1 MGIDAEDLVKK
12 EVVTGLSIGLG
23 LAYVIPKLLPVFG
36 QAAKPL
42 VKGMMKG
49 SLIAYEKGR
58 ETLAELT
65 ETLEDLWAET
75 KAELEEELS
84 SPSAGGESD
93 AE

>member
-1 MGIDAEDLVKK
+1 MGIELEDILKK
-12 EVVTGLSIGLG
+12 EVVTGLSVGLG
-23 LAYVIPKLLPVFG
+23 LAYVLPKLLPVFG

-42 VKGMMKG
+42 IKGMMKG
-49 SLIAYEKGR
+49 SIIAYEKGR

-75 KAELEEELS
+75 KAELEEELAS
-84 SPSAGGESD
+84 QGGGEKD